1 MTETRGTGAGLTI
14 DGLARQA
21 QLPVRT
27 IREYHTMRLLPPPER
42 RGRIGI
48 YGPRHAQR
56 LQLIARLRR
65 RGYSLAGIR
74 DLLQAWDA
82 GASLTGLLGVEPG
95 QAPLDETPL
104 RLTQEELFARL
115 PALSGPSL
123 RRACAVGLVQPDGEG
138 FLVRSPALLAL
149 VADGTAAGVPLSEM
163 LGLADTLGRELTS
176 LAEMIASLIAERLLP
191 PLEAGQRL
199 DDLPGLLQRGRY
211 LLLQAAASTLADRLA
226 TALARRSA
234 DTKAGAALRAA
245 LARIR
250 VGAVAYPAGTWELG
264 SLDGEGGR
272 S

>member
-1 MTETRGTGAGLTI
+1 
-14 DGLARQA
+14 
-21 QLPVRT
+21 
-27 IREYHTMRLLPPPER
+27 
-42 RGRIGI
+42 
-48 YGPRHAQR
+48 
-56 LQLIARLRR
+56 
-65 RGYSLAGIR
+65 
-74 DLLQAWDA
+74 
-82 GASLTGLLGVEPG
+82 
-95 QAPLDETPL
+95 
-104 RLTQEELFARL
+104 
-115 PALSGPSL
+115 
-123 RRACAVGLVQPDGEG
+123 
-138 FLVRSPALLAL
+138 
-149 VADGTAAGVPLSEM
+149 M
-163 LGLADTLGRELTS
+163 LGLADTLGRELAS

-245 LARIR
+245 LERIR

>member
-1 MTETRGTGAGLTI
+1 MQCGSSACSLAI

-56 LQLIARLRR
+56 LELIARLQQ

-82 GASLTGLLGVEPG
+82 GTNLTALLGVEPG
-95 QAPLDETPL
+95 QTALDETPL
-104 RLTQEELFARL
+104 RLTRAELSARL

-123 RRACAVGLVQPDGEG
+123 RRACSIGLVQPDGEE

-149 VADGTAAGVPLSEM
+149 VADGTTTGIPLNEM
-163 LGLADTLGRELTS
+163 LDLAGTLCRELTS
-176 LAEMIASLIAERLLP
+176 LADVIAGLIVERLLP

-199 DDLPGLLQRGRY
+199 DDLPALLQRGRH
-211 LLLQAAASTLADRLA
+211 LLLQGAASTLADRLA
-226 TALARRSA
+226 AALLQHSGDAA
-234 DTKAGAALRAA
+234 GGAALRAA
-245 LARIR
+245 IEHIR
-250 VGAVAYPAGTWELG
+250 VGAIADAAGNLRH
-264 SLDGEGGR
+264 SAPR
-272 S
+272 